1 MRKRCY
7 NRSGVGD
14 QNRYYRQ
21 QVGGRAGEHLLA
33 RGYLCDFFRGW
44 LCKIAI
50 DMGRRTTSSF
60 TES

>member
-21 QVGGRAGEHLLA
+21 QVGGQIDEHLLVL
-33 RGYLCDFFRGW
+33 RYLGDFFRGW